1 MKSVGHEPVIIQYK
15 VHPLTWPS
23 EKATE
28 KSVYSDL
35 ATVNTIQHSSKLLVQ
50 IQAHFTHLI

>member
-1 MKSVGHEPVIIQYK
+1 MKSAGHEPMNNHYK

-23 EKATE
+23 EKAIE

-35 ATVNTIQHSSKLLVQ
+35 ETVSIIQHSSKLLVQ
-50 IQAHFTHLI
+50 IQAHFTPFI